1 VQPSGAR
8 RKELLLVVVGRLA
21 LFGALIWGWDWLVRT
36 GRVSPLLLPPPDAV
50 VRRLWEL
57 LQGAELWENLGVTV
71 FDVLAAFAL
80 SLVTGL
86 AVGVTV
92 GASRYWSQ
100 VVEPLIVAAYTVPI
114 IVIYP
119 VITMLFGIDDM
130 SKIVFA
136 GLYGFFP
143 IAANTIRG
151 LMVVPPGFLDAARA
165 LGAQPRQLK
174 WSIMVPAAR
183 PLILSG
189 VRIGLSLNLIGVVAG
204 QMLASRDGLGFLI
217 STNAQLLRSEDLY
230 AYIALT
236 FFLAGLVNY
245 VLTRNEQ
252 ALPRERRSLRP
263 GARRRGATPGDTTGV
278 GGAGTPVGTGIS
290 TAAP

>member
-1 VQPSGAR
+1 VPRNGDR
-8 RKELLLVVVGRLA
+8 RKELLLVVGGRLV
-21 LFGALIWGWDWLVRT
+21 LVGALIGTWSWLVRS
-36 GRVSPLLLPPPDAV
+36 GRVSPLLLPLPEAV

-71 FDVLAAFAL
+71 FDILAAFVV
-80 SLVTGL
+80 SVVTGL

-92 GASRYWSQ
+92 GASRYWAQ

-119 VITMLFGIDDM
+119 VITMLFGIDDL

-151 LMVVPPGFLDAARA
+151 LMVVQPGFLDAARA
-165 LGAQPRQLK
+165 LGARPHQLK

-189 VRIGLSLNLIGVVAG
+189 IRIGLSLNLIGVVAG
-204 QMLASRDGLGFLI
+204 QMLASRDGIGFLI

-236 FFLAGLVNY
+236 FVLAGLVNY

-252 ALPRERRSLRP
+252 AVPRERRSFRLRS
-263 GARRRGATPGDTTGV
+263 GRRGSPLAGPTGV
-278 GGAGTPVGTGIS
+278 GQHVK
-290 TAAP
+290 